1 MAAQKTI
8 FDKWAKERE
17 ITTEEMKN
25 IILERIKKG
34 LNDPDPEKRVQWEK
48 IPHAGKI
55 PTPEEW
61 ISYVVEKLKENGRED
76 LLQWPLDR

>member
-1 MAAQKTI
+1 MAVQKTI
-8 FDKWAKERE
+8 FDKWAKERG
-17 ITTEEMKN
+17 ITTEEMKK

-34 LNDPDPEKRVQWEK
+34 LNDPDPEKRAQWEK

-61 ISYVVEKLKENGRED
+61 INYIVKKLKEYGRED